1 MLKIGQFVAVS
12 DLGNLQTV
20 NEASRLTDKQKK
32 KSDRLLSVWIQP
44 IKGHRFTEPWR
55 SHAAVKVVTSLKF
68 DWLH

>member
-44 IKGHRFTEPWR
+44 IKGHRFTEP
-55 SHAAVKVVTSLKF
+55 
-68 DWLH
+68 